1 MKRLRIVKIENT
13 LSISIYDNCLDNC
26 PNNTPTDFLDYIINV
41 IKCICLSETTEKINL
56 YEKNTIKYSYSNE
69 LISDFNISKETINDM
84 INYGYETTDDQKEI
98 ILQFCDLE
106 ITQNSNSESISK
118 SESDAI
124 LKLIDDVDNSLN
136 NYSDTLI
143 DSEESNSNSNCS
155 SNIINLIRKETDSN

>member
-1 MKRLRIVKIENT
+1 MKYDLIKSDDFFYPGLINKVFEIIVC
-13 LSISIYDNCLDNC
+13 DN
-26 PNNTPTDFLDYIINV
+26 
-41 IKCICLSETTEKINL
+41 
-56 YEKNTIKYSYSNE
+56 KNK
-69 LISDFNISKETINDM
+69 INDM

-155 SNIINLIRKETDSN
+155 SNIIN